1 MMGKEIKAKK
11 QAEARNF
18 WETKDANRGDY
29 RRLFGLYDTGIN
41 DVHARFAQSQ
51 QRHSTKTSIPTLS
64 NLV

>member
-29 RRLFGLYDTGIN
+29 RRLFGLYDTGFMPVSHMPKN
-41 DVHARFAQSQ
+41 R
-51 QRHSTKTSIPTLS
+51 R
-64 NLV
+64 